1 MHFLTR
7 CSIITSLQER
17 QMSMAHGHA
26 GEENTDRCRTYE
38 CGFVWIEEIQI
49 MGERN
54 VIKAALLGAGTVGSG
69 VYALSE
75 MLKDEMFQKT
85 GASLEIKKVLVRN
98 VKKDRPGIPKEIM
111 TDNWQEILE
120 DEEIQLVIELM
131 GGVEP
136 ARTYIVQAL
145 EVGKQVVT
153 ANKDVLAEH
162 GQEILTLAENSG
174 CDIQFEAAVAGAIPI
189 IRPLK
194 QSLAG
199 SMLTEIMGIVNGTT
213 NYILT
218 KMSEEGMDYQEA
230 LAKATELGYAEAD
243 PTADVEGYDAGRKIA
258 IMSSLAFN
266 SRVTFDDVYMEGITK
281 ITSDDIRYAKEFGY
295 VIKLLGVTKLVD
307 DKIEVKVHPMLIPEQ
322 HPLATVRDSFNAVFV
337 HGEACDDAMF
347 MGRGAGKMPT
357 ASAVMGDIIIVMR
370 NIVHDNCGWN
380 GGVAYKNYPVKSI
393 EETRSRY
400 FLRLQVA
407 DKPGALANIAGVLG
421 NNDVSIAQVVQKRAR
436 DGVAELVVITDSVL
450 ERHFNDALM
459 IVKGMSVLREVS
471 GIIRVYGD

>member
-1 MHFLTR
+1 
-7 CSIITSLQER
+7 
-17 QMSMAHGHA
+17 MSMAHGHA
-26 GEENTDRCRTYE
+26 GEENTDGCRTYE

-145 EVGKQVVT
+145 EAGKQVVT

-230 LAKATELGYAEAD
+230 LAKATELGLSLIHISE
-243 PTADVEGYDAGRKIA
+243 PTRPY
-258 IMSSLAFN
+258 
-266 SRVTFDDVYMEGITK
+266 
-281 ITSDDIRYAKEFGY
+281 
-295 VIKLLGVTKLVD
+295 
-307 DKIEVKVHPMLIPEQ
+307 
-322 HPLATVRDSFNAVFV
+322 
-337 HGEACDDAMF
+337 
-347 MGRGAGKMPT
+347 
-357 ASAVMGDIIIVMR
+357 
-370 NIVHDNCGWN
+370 
-380 GGVAYKNYPVKSI
+380 
-393 EETRSRY
+393 
-400 FLRLQVA
+400 
-407 DKPGALANIAGVLG
+407 
-421 NNDVSIAQVVQKRAR
+421 
-436 DGVAELVVITDSVL
+436 
-450 ERHFNDALM
+450 
-459 IVKGMSVLREVS
+459 
-471 GIIRVYGD
+471 